1 MNATH
6 NSVTYNTRIFYQK
19 MNHVFPNKR
28 RKNKLSSLDSI
39 SINYFLWRYVKN
51 QGMAIIST
59 RKEKLLLQRKTGF
72 DKSDNLINR
81 NYKKKKN
88 NWLQSVDFLYVSYKT
103 V

>member
-39 SINYFLWRYVKN
+39 SINYFL
-51 QGMAIIST
+51 
-59 RKEKLLLQRKTGF
+59 
-72 DKSDNLINR
+72 
-81 NYKKKKN
+81 
-88 NWLQSVDFLYVSYKT
+88 
-103 V
+103 